1 MDDSQQYESCKVDI
15 ILLGDISSKISKSM
29 IKSVFENS
37 PNNYK
42 FTKMIDLKESKE
54 YIYFSGELIEENITD
69 ILMEKIK
76 TKIINNKNDK
86 NIVICF
92 TKKETEINLVKKSLE
107 SFELKK
113 FIPFL
118 IFVKNNSFSQ
128 DLNTIKQLSKIS
140 IIQYFGNSI
149 VDVNDSNTKKT
160 CEIFRS
166 KIFQIDGYFN
176 ERGTLFTDYLFGLLN
191 NANGEVKLDDKI
203 DRIIP
208 GNRNALNIFLFG
220 KARAGKS
227 RFINLSMGTLISRED
242 YTSSHVTKKFTKYG
256 LPMSNNENGEQGQ
269 IVLYDSPGLTEDEN
283 VILEFKRWV
292 DKKLNLFK
300 DKKENASILLC
311 FVKRS
316 DEISETVLDFLNFLN
331 NKKFNIFLVI
341 THSKKNSEKSNEY
354 RLDIIDRLKKRNI
367 FTDNN
372 LSMLNNNGQ
381 NIIPVN
387 LKEDKELGEF
397 YGFSDI
403 YRAILK
409 LFPENFIS
417 TIKEFNELKDL
428 DQQIGFLLYKKYFFL
443 DNVKTKNDFLLNAS
457 NKIDTQIKKSAAIS
471 SLVGLCPIPFGDIPI
486 IIALEIGII
495 KYAAKLYGF
504 NDNKYNI
511 IKLLTLGVGG
521 SNFGM
526 VLGGVSKIL
535 LFSQIVDII
544 PVIGCFVS
552 SMANPGTI
560 LSFGYYIKSFFLKN
574 ITDEK
579 KRIIINNTLNDY
591 KSIYMQIKNLYSN
604 ENIKISKANNGINL
618 VNNISRNIILY
629 L

>member
-1 MDDSQQYESCKVDI
+1 
-15 ILLGDISSKISKSM
+15 
-29 IKSVFENS
+29 
-37 PNNYK
+37 
-42 FTKMIDLKESKE
+42 
-54 YIYFSGELIEENITD
+54 
-69 ILMEKIK
+69 
-76 TKIINNKNDK
+76 
-86 NIVICF
+86 
-92 TKKETEINLVKKSLE
+92 
-107 SFELKK
+107 
-113 FIPFL
+113 
-118 IFVKNNSFSQ
+118 
-128 DLNTIKQLSKIS
+128 
-140 IIQYFGNSI
+140 
-149 VDVNDSNTKKT
+149 
-160 CEIFRS
+160 
-166 KIFQIDGYFN
+166 
-176 ERGTLFTDYLFGLLN
+176 
-191 NANGEVKLDDKI
+191 
-203 DRIIP
+203 
-208 GNRNALNIFLFG
+208 
-220 KARAGKS
+220 
-227 RFINLSMGTLISRED
+227 MGTLISRED
-242 YTSSHVTKKFTKYG
+242 FTSSHVTKKFTKYG

-283 VILEFKRWV
+283 VILEFKKWV

-300 DKKENASILLC
+300 DKKENTSILLC

-316 DEISETVLDFLNFLN
+316 DEISDTVLDFLNFMN
-331 NKKFNIFLVI
+331 NKKLNIFLVI

-417 TIKEFNELKDL
+417 TIKEFNELKDI
-428 DQQIGFLLYKKYFFL
+428 DQQIGFILYKKYFFL

-457 NKIDTQIKKSAAIS
+457 NKIEAKIKISASIS
-471 SLVGLCPIPFGDIPI
+471 SFLGLCPIPFGDIPV

-504 NDNKYNI
+504 NDNEYNI
-511 IKLLTLGVGG
+511 IKLLTLGVAGFNLG
-521 SNFGM
+521 S

-535 LFSQIVDII
+535 LFSQVLDII
-544 PVIGCFVS
+544 PVIGCLVS
-552 SMANPGTI
+552 SIANPGTI
-560 LSFGYYIKSFFLKN
+560 ISFGYSIKSFFLKN
-574 ITDEK
+574 INDEK
-579 KRIIINNTLNDY
+579 IRIIITNTLNDY

-618 VNNISRNIILY
+618 VNNISRNNNPIFINDNKLINRNSNLY
-629 L
+629 NIQALHSYKYQSYNL